1 MSSPASYGFIFQS
14 ILKNQGMLLRT
25 EAKPR
30 AVVFQNVVCF
40 LLSLY
45 LLYNVE

>member
-1 MSSPASYGFIFQS
+1 MSSPASFILIFQS
-14 ILKNQGMLLRT
+14 ILKNYGMLLRT

-40 LLSLY
+40 LLTLY
-45 LLYNVE
+45 RLYNVE